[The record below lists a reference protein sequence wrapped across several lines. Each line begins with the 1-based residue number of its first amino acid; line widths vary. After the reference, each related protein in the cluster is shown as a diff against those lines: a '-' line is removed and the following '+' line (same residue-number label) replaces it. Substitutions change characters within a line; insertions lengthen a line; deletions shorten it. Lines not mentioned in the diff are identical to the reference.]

1 MQSRAVILKHRSG
14 SGHKRSLPR
23 FYIDC
28 DLDTFDF
35 EKGCSLIE
43 NEFPIYINNYEV
55 VYKSKPTLSHFLM
68 EKEFPAVLGPGMIS
82 AVRTRLYEPTMRELY
97 QESIHQLKR
106 NNKKYLLS
114 ALRWPT
120 GIPTL
125 EFIDYY
131 FEELLFL
138 SEFDPGSIQRYL
150 KLLVKASGLYN
161 STIEEQIVEIHRRVL
176 MEGKKHGLTAF
187 DLPGNDILGDICVVQ
202 AARVTRLVAK
212 TFSKMT
218 RDTHLMIYFSISPVE
233 LVLSKLD
240 KKEDKRAKAKG
251 LMSMCA
257 ARSYDYFMRTDLGF
271 RETALSTFWA
281 KDWPTPQEIILSD
294 KRCPKKDMRVTK
306 WLPSPPHY
314 PPL

>member
-1 MQSRAVILKHRSG
+1 MQSRAVILKYKSG
-14 SGHKRSLPR
+14 SSHKRSLPR

-35 EKGCSLIE
+35 EKDCSLIE
-43 NEFPIYINNYEV
+43 NEFPIYIKNYEV
-55 VYKSKPTLSHFLM
+55 VYKSRPTLSHFLING
-68 EKEFPAVLGPGMIS
+68 EFPAVLGPGMIS

-106 NNKKYLLS
+106 SNKKYLLS

-120 GIPTL
+120 GIPSL

-150 KLLVKASGLYN
+150 KLLVKASGLYS

-176 MEGKKHGLTAF
+176 LEGKKHGLTAF

-202 AARVTRLVAK
+202 AARVTKLVAK
-212 TFSKMT
+212 AFSRVT
-218 RDTHLMIYFSISPVE
+218 RDSQLMIYFSISPVE
-233 LVLSKLD
+233 LVLSKLNRKDD
-240 KKEDKRAKAKG
+240 KKVKAKG
-251 LMSMCA
+251 LLSMSA
-257 ARSYDYFMRTDLGF
+257 AKSYDYFMKTDLRF

-281 KDWPTPQEIILSD
+281 KDWPTIHESVLSNR
-294 KRCPKKDMRVTK
+294 RCPKEDKRVTK